1 MYYRPAMEEASRM
14 PPLKHWGPEEIA
26 GSEVARYLCDLPAV
40 RQMVF
45 NFFRIGNK

>member
-1 MYYRPAMEEASRM
+1 M
-14 PPLKHWGPEEIA
+14 PPLKHWGPDGIE